1 MTVVVLAAAGILGV
15 FVAVLLLINF
25 RIAGEVE
32 RLRRDLSDIE
42 KIRSELTA
50 KLGEVRQ
57 ILDAA
62 DRDMKALRSEF
73 KDRLEERLKSTSSGA
88 R

>member
-15 FVAVLLLINF
+15 FVVVLLLINF

-32 RLRRDLSDIE
+32 RLRRDLGDID
-42 KIRSELTA
+42 KTRSELA
-50 KLGEVRQ
+50 SKMSEARQ
-57 ILDAA
+57 ALDAA
-62 DRDMKALRSEF
+62 DREMKALRSEF
-73 KDRLEERLKSTSSGA
+73 KEKLEERMKLLGGS

>member
-1 MTVVVLAAAGILGV
+1 MTVLVLAAAGILGV
-15 FVAVLLLINF
+15 FVVVLLLINF

-32 RLRRDLSDIE
+32 RLRRDLGDIE
-42 KIRSELTA
+42 RIRGDLSA

-57 ILDAA
+57 ILDTA

-73 KDRLEERLKSTSSGA
+73 KDRLDERLKSMTGT

>member
-15 FVAVLLLINF
+15 FVVVLLLINF
-25 RIAGEVE
+25 RIAGQVE
-32 RLRRDLSDIE
+32 RLRRDLGDIE
-42 KIRSELTA
+42 KIRAELAA

-57 ILDAA
+57 ILDTA
-62 DRDMKALRSEF
+62 DRDMKTLRSEF
-73 KDRLEERLKSTSSGA
+73 KSRLEEHLKSVPGS